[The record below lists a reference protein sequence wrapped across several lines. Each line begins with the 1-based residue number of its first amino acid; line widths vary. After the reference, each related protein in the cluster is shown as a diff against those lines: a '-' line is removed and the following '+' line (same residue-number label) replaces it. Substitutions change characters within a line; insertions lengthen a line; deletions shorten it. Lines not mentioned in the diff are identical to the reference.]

1 MNKYKPTEL
10 EILNEK
16 IKYEKEKVY
25 SNGITLLPGLT
36 TLTLGAL
43 AENQVCMAIGT
54 IVTLGGIL
62 MTSDKLKEKKLTKK
76 LKNRG

>member
-10 EILNEK
+10 EILNER

-54 IVTLGGIL
+54 IVTLGGAIL
-62 MTSDKLKEKKLTKK
+62 SSNMVNTKK
-76 LKNRG
+76 FWINSSGT